1 MVSTEL
7 GAVILDGEE
16 EGVPEIIT
24 WRGEPFLEHR
34 GGAKSGP

>member
-16 EGVPEIIT
+16 EGP
-24 WRGEPFLEHR
+24 RLD
-34 GGAKSGP
+34 AKGKCKWPVHDWKLY